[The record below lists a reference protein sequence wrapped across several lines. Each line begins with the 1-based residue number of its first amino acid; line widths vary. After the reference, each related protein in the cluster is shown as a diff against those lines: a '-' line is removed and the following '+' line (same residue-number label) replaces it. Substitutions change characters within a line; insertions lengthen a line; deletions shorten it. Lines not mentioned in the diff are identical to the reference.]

1 MNSSNWLLY
10 GATGFTGELIVE
22 EAVRQ
27 GMKPVIAGRSEARIR
42 EMAEKFGVE
51 WKVFPLDDP
60 QKIRAGIRGF
70 ACVLHAAGPFIH
82 TAEPMMLAC
91 IDEGAHYLD
100 ITGEIPV
107 FQIAARLGSRAE
119 DTGIALIPGVGFDVV
134 PTDCLARYV
143 ADASRGSENLEI
155 AFAAISNPSQG
166 TAKSA
171 IEMMPRGFL
180 TRRNG
185 ELQRIS
191 AGSGGKKVRF
201 SDKERYVLPVSWGDL
216 ETAFHSTGIANI
228 TTYTSLSR
236 GASMFLRALGPVMM
250 LLFKFS
256 PVRGLAKKFV
266 DLFVRGPGAREQK
279 DGRSYV
285 YVKVSSAAGKS
296 REAWLET
303 IEGYVFTAKSALLC
317 VREVIEKSP
326 KGFKTPSVAFG
337 YDLVLRIP
345 GTRILD
351 SIESQ

>member
-42 EMAEKFGVE
+42 EMAEKFGLE
-51 WKVFPLDDP
+51 WKVFSLDDP
-60 QKIRAGIRGF
+60 QSIRAGIRGF
-70 ACVLHAAGPFIH
+70 ACVLHAAGPFIY

-107 FQIAARLGSRAE
+107 FQIASRLGSRAE

-143 ADASRGSENLEI
+143 ADANPGSERLEI

-185 ELQRIS
+185 DLQRIS
-191 AGSGGKKVRF
+191 PGSGGKKVQF
-201 SDKERYVLPVSWGDL
+201 SDKERFVLPVSWGDL
-216 ETAFHSTGIANI
+216 ETAFYSTGIANI

-236 GASMFLRALGPVMM
+236 GASMFLRVFGPVMT
-250 LLFKFS
+250 LLFQFS
-256 PVRGLAKKFV
+256 PVRRWPKNLWIYSCEDQAQENRKVEDRMYMSKFLLLRV
-266 DLFVRGPGAREQK
+266 KAGRRGWK
-279 DGRSYV
+279 
-285 YVKVSSAAGKS
+285 
-296 REAWLET
+296 L
-303 IEGYVFTAKSALLC
+303 
-317 VREVIEKSP
+317 
-326 KGFKTPSVAFG
+326 
-337 YDLVLRIP
+337 
-345 GTRILD
+345 
-351 SIESQ
+351 